1 MVLEMDDVKQ
11 GARRML
17 TMEQVLELVPVGKST
32 LKRMIK
38 NGEFPGGNYIT
49 PNKRVW
55 YEDSILLWQQSLPA
69 ESRRKKAERRAKAGQ
84 RG

>member
-1 MVLEMDDVKQ
+1 MVFEMDELKK

-38 NGEFPGGNYIT
+38 NGEFPSAHYIS
-49 PNKRVW
+49 PKKLVW
-55 YEDSILLWQQSLPA
+55 YEDSIMLWQEDLPA
-69 ESRRKKAERRAKAGQ
+69 ESRSKRAARRAKAE
-84 RG
+84 

>member
-1 MVLEMDDVKQ
+1 MLEMDDVKK

-17 TMEQVLELVPVGKST
+17 TMDQVLKLVPVGKST

-38 NGEFPGGNYIT
+38 NGEFPSGNYIT
-49 PNKRVW
+49 PNKRIW
-55 YEDSILLWQQSLPA
+55 YEDTILLWQGSLPA
-69 ESRRKKAERRAKAGQ
+69 ESRRKKAERRTKAGQ